1 MFIGSL
7 TPIIAVQAIAVD
19 LVEVLV
25 ALLRLYQI
33 GNIVTRTLTPG

>member
-1 MFIGSL
+1 MFINSPA
-7 TPIIAVQAIAVD
+7 PIIAVQAIAVE

-25 ALLRLYQI
+25 AVLRLHQI